1 MRRDLERSP
10 PLAAPTLVENGGLPQ
25 PAIALAVI
33 TESMPNSWV
42 TLTLFASSNFGPS
55 ITEARSPS
63 PQVAPVEATVR
74 GGYDGGL
81 ICGV

>member
-1 MRRDLERSP
+1 
-10 PLAAPTLVENGGLPQ
+10 
-25 PAIALAVI
+25 
-33 TESMPNSWV
+33 MPNSWV

-63 PQVAPVEATVR
+63 PQVAPVEPTVR
-74 GGYDGGL
+74 GRYDGGL